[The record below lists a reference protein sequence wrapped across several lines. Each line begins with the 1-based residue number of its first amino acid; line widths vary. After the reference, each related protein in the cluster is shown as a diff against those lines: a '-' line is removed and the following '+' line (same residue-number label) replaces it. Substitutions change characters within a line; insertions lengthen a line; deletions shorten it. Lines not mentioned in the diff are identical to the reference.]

1 MSVKVQNVVDELSK
15 KFPDWQNS
23 IYTYLVKDAEI
34 EDETLL
40 EEFWLT
46 IGSLCDLVRSNE
58 CEFEEVIKLFKDEL
72 QGEIRNLLN
81 NRLRPYFAC
90 AFIRKFEKENRN
102 QLESL
107 VDEIWQQNTIR
118 RNPGYVV
125 DPIKSVRL
133 DIPEKEINEFILTL
147 NAIVDH
153 CISRLLNYD
162 GMVSVIQIQ
171 TGISEE
177 LSEYIA
183 RKIDRAYDELRINYL
198 IKRLTVRE

>member
-1 MSVKVQNVVDELSK
+1 MNVQNVLDELTK
-15 KFPDWQNS
+15 KYPDWQSS
-23 IYTYLVKDAEI
+23 IYTYLAEDAEI
-34 EDETLL
+34 EDDALM

-46 IGSLCDLVRSNE
+46 VSSLCDLIRSNQ
-58 CEFEEVIKLFKDEL
+58 CGLEEVIRLINDEL
-72 QGEIRNLLN
+72 QDEIRDLFE

-102 QLESL
+102 QLEAL
-107 VDEIWQQNTIR
+107 IDEIWQQNTIR
-118 RNPGYVV
+118 RNPGYIV
-125 DPIKSVRL
+125 DPLKSVRL
-133 DIPEKEINEFILTL
+133 DIPEQEVNEFIITL

-171 TGISEE
+171 TGMSEE

-198 IKRLTVRE
+198 IKRLTVRD

>member
-1 MSVKVQNVVDELSK
+1 MNVQNVLDELTK
-15 KFPDWQNS
+15 KYPDWQSS
-23 IYTYLVKDAEI
+23 IYTYLAEDAEI
-34 EDETLL
+34 EDDALM

-46 IGSLCDLVRSNE
+46 VSSLCDSIRSNQ
-58 CEFEEVIKLFKDEL
+58 CGLEEVIRLINDEL
-72 QGEIRNLLN
+72 QDEIRDLFE

-102 QLESL
+102 QLEAL
-107 VDEIWQQNTIR
+107 IDEIWQQNTIR
-118 RNPGYVV
+118 RNPGYIV
-125 DPIKSVRL
+125 DPLKSVRL
-133 DIPEKEINEFILTL
+133 DIPEQEVNEFIITL

-171 TGISEE
+171 TGMSEE

-198 IKRLTVRE
+198 IKRLTVRD